1 MGKFFSDDVEA
12 ALQYIYY
19 DNRLRLHR
27 GQEGFNLLLKAS
39 EAGDG
44 DADCV
49 LARCL
54 SGYQYVWPGHHFP
67 VDDKKVMKLLH
78 RSIER
83 GSALGILVAKRSGLF
98 TPAWQKKSPITLK
111 EAFKQVLDK
120 AAGGE
125 AFCQYTI
132 GNTYFWW
139 DFLSIE
145 EKSRN
150 DFPSQEAF
158 RSYMIEHI
166 TKCEDWFWRAFK
178 GGIYFAGNNL
188 EHYYRNGDEGYV
200 APQPEKA
207 AQIFPMGAEMGYPPH
222 QIFYANDLEKA
233 GEKEKAHYW
242 RLQAA
247 EGGQPGLWY
256 EIGIDFYDGKGV
268 EKDPQKACDCFKRSI
283 EEENNGYAYDMMGL
297 CLFLGIGISQ
307 DRAKAFE
314 YFSTGRQLLEGN
326 TFGYQF
332 LAHCYLDG
340 LGTAQDYQEAY
351 RLAWETKDKPRSLYV
366 LGRIYCEG
374 LGMPQD
380 IAMGVEFLD
389 RSGIADAKE
398 ERKHYKKS
406 LFGRWKRVN

>member
-1 MGKFFSDDVEA
+1 MGKFFSDDVET

-27 GQEGFNLLLKAS
+27 GQEGFDLLVKAS

-44 DADCV
+44 DADCI

-54 SGYQYVWPGHHFP
+54 CGYQYVWPGHHFP
-67 VDDKKVMKLLH
+67 EDDRKATKLLH

-83 GSALGILVAKRSGLF
+83 GSALGILVAKRSGLY
-98 TPAWQKKSPITLK
+98 TPTWQSRAPITLQ

-120 AAGGE
+120 AAGGD

-132 GNTYFWW
+132 GNVYFWW

-145 EKSRN
+145 GKSKA
-150 DFPSQEAF
+150 DFPDDPSF
-158 RSYMIEHI
+158 RDYIAENVS
-166 TKCEDWFWRAFK
+166 KCEDWFWRAFR
-178 GGIYFAGNNL
+178 GGMYLAGNNL
-188 EHYYRNGDEGYV
+188 RHYYENGDKGYV

-207 AQIFPMGAEMGYPPH
+207 AQVYPLGAEMGYPPH

-233 GEKEKAHYW
+233 GDKEKAHYW

-256 EIGIDFYDGKGV
+256 ALGIDFYDGRGT
-268 EKDPQKACDCFKRSI
+268 ETDPQKAYEYFNRAV
-283 EEENNGYAYDMMGL
+283 EEDHDPYAYDMMGL
-297 CLFLGIGISQ
+297 CLFLGIGVSQ
-307 DRAKAFE
+307 DRPRAFG
-314 YFSTGRQLLEGN
+314 YFAQSLQLRADD

-340 LGTAQDYQEAY
+340 IGTAQDYQKAY
-351 RLAWETKDKPRSLYV
+351 RLAWESKEKPRSLYV

-380 IAMGVEFLD
+380 IAMGVDYLN
-389 RSGIADAKE
+389 RSGIAEAKE
-398 ERKHYKKS
+398 ERKHYKRS
-406 LFGRWKRVN
+406 LFGRWKRV